1 MLCVK
6 VQRQW
11 ASSKLYFL
19 LHKTS
24 RYRLMAFFEVIDN
37 PPELSSSE
45 WSPAG
50 EKWNGRKCFYL
61 NADVSRGW
69 PHQSR
74 STLCK
79 FGVTD
84 RKPEDRCE
92 ENERVLREEC
102 GIDADL
108 ELVFV
113 ATGRITS
120 AEKEIADHTRPWLPD
135 PFQENSEWRR
145 CSPRELARMAIL
157 IAEDRQR

>member
-1 MLCVK
+1 
-6 VQRQW
+6 
-11 ASSKLYFL
+11 
-19 LHKTS
+19 
-24 RYRLMAFFEVIDN
+24 MAFFEVIDN

-92 ENERVLREEC
+92 ENERVLQEKW
-102 GIDADL
+102 GIEADL
-108 ELVFV
+108 EIVFI
-113 ATGRITS
+113 ATGRITG

-145 CSPRELARMAIL
+145 CPPRELARMAIL